1 MHTKTSLSHAPV
13 AVQGLL
19 LAGGRGRRFDPSGQT
34 SKLQARLASGAS
46 VLRASCERLLPWVDA
61 LTIVLGEHNQA
72 LSQEVMDL
80 PVQVLVCPEADDG
93 LGATLSWGMR
103 GTTPTLGWIIA
114 LADMP
119 YIDPSTY
126 GLVRSRL
133 CSGFG
138 AIRPTFEGEP
148 GHPVGLAR
156 QWQSKLVGLSAKH
169 GLGALLQDPD
179 IGLEA
184 LAVSDPGCVR
194 DIDYPTDLDRPA

>member
-1 MHTKTSLSHAPV
+1 
-13 AVQGLL
+13 
-19 LAGGRGRRFDPSGQT
+19 
-34 SKLQARLASGAS
+34 
-46 VLRASCERLLPWVDA
+46 VDA